1 MNVNPWVTIWL
12 QPRATIRDAIN
23 SAKTPLAL
31 MIFLI
36 VVTGCIETV
45 TNFMSEGDRP
55 LSLVMLIVVIILSSL
70 ISLGGWFIIAGLIG
84 MIGRGLGGNG
94 SNEDIRIAVA
104 LAMIPT
110 FVSAIFTLLALI
122 TYKIGQ
128 VELEMMLAFVGMF
141 FSIWAIFTYIKSI
154 AEAHRFSAWL
164 SLATLLLMLLILSLI
179 FIVIYF
185 IFGAAIVALF
195 G

>member
-1 MNVNPWVTIWL
+1 
-12 QPRATIRDAIN
+12 
-23 SAKTPLAL
+23 S
-31 MIFLI
+31 
-36 VVTGCIETV
+36 E
-45 TNFMSEGDRP
+45 FMSGME
-55 LSLVMLIVVIILSSL
+55 LIFEVHMLYFVFEVSHL
-70 ISLGGWFIIAGLIG
+70 ISHVGRFNIAGLIG

-110 FVSAIFTLLALI
+110 FVSAIFTLLSLI
-122 TYKIGQ
+122 AYKIGQ

-141 FSIWAIFTYIKSI
+141 FSIWAIFTYVKSI

-164 SLATLLLMLLILSLI
+164 SLATLLLMLLVLSLI